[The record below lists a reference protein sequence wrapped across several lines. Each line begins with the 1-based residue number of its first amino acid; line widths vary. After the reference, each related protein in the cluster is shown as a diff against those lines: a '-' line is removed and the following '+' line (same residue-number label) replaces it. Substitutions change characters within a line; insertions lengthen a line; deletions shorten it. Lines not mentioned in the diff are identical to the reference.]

1 MLALLALC
9 WHSLTHTRIQ
19 HRPLRS
25 ALCALPAGTRPQAP
39 AHTTSPCRSSGDPR
53 RRGGARMASHYY
65 RQGGGPSM
73 CMCIPRT
80 IGLLRIGTV
89 WSTWTEHSARC
100 LTLLSAHHCP
110 PLPLS
115 QPMDGGPHAAH
126 GATSQPGLWR
136 ILVQETPSRPA
147 RPSRKNA
154 LVLSLRT
161 AYVHRYGARRTEHK
175 HLAFFCR
182 AGKTGLETLS
192 RARAHLGR
200 AATAPAASS
209 GVSLRMYL
217 YVC

>member
-1 MLALLALC
+1 
-9 WHSLTHTRIQ
+9 
-19 HRPLRS
+19 
-25 ALCALPAGTRPQAP
+25 
-39 AHTTSPCRSSGDPR
+39 
-53 RRGGARMASHYY
+53 MASHYY

-192 RARAHLGR
+192 RARAHLGGR
-200 AATAPAASS
+200 QRLQRLLPAC
-209 GVSLRMYL
+209 R
-217 YVC
+217 YVCTCTYVRVRVPTQYGVVLCAPNSAE